1 MKRILARL
9 LGIDTA
15 GHLRSTEKAKGQSI
29 VNDRN
34 RREKMAGMGR
44 ALEALKILG
53 FYCK

>member
-1 MKRILARL
+1 M
-9 LGIDTA
+9 GIDTA

-34 RREKMAGMGR
+34 RREKMGR

>member
-1 MKRILARL
+1 MGVDR
-9 LGIDTA
+9 D
-15 GHLRSTEKAKGQSI
+15 GHLRSTEKTKGQSI

-53 FYCK
+53 FYYK